1 MYSMTAFSCLEEQG
15 DFGQVSWELRSV
27 NHRFLDIS
35 IRLPEAFR
43 DLEPIIRDRIGA
55 RIRRGKCE
63 CTLKYKLPAPG
74 EQALRLDEAR
84 LGQLLAATRHLENR
98 LGAHTNRSVVINPM
112 ELLSWPGL
120 IETDSSD
127 LKTAKDATGRLFEK
141 VLEQFCAAR
150 NGEGERIRPLLAS
163 RCQIILDE
171 VSTLKGILPEIL
183 ENQRKRLLERLDD
196 LGSRLD
202 EGRLE
207 QEIAV
212 MAQRADV
219 HEELDRVDLHI
230 GEVQRL
236 LDAEEPVGRRLDFL
250 MQELNREANTLA
262 SKSQDMRL
270 TRVALELKIVIEQMR
285 EQIQNV
291 E

>member
-15 DFGQVSWELRSV
+15 DFGVLSWELRSV

-35 IRLPEAFR
+35 VRLPDEFR
-43 DLEPIIRDRIGA
+43 DLEPVVRDLIGT

-63 CTLKYKLPAPG
+63 CTLKYKAPAPEG
-74 EQALRLDEAR
+74 QPLNLDEAR
-84 LGQLLAATRHLENR
+84 LEQLLTAARRIEDR
-98 LGAHTNRSVVINPM
+98 LGARPNRSVAINPM
-112 ELLSWPGL
+112 DLLSWPGL
-120 IETDSSD
+120 IETGGID
-127 LKTAKDATGRLFEK
+127 LQSAKDAARRLFEK
-141 VLEQFCAAR
+141 VLDGFCSAR
-150 NGEGERIRPLLAS
+150 NVEGGRIQPLLTS
-163 RCQIILDE
+163 RAQIVLDE
-171 VSTLKGILPEIL
+171 VSTVRGILPEIL
-183 ENQRKRLLERLDD
+183 DNQRRRLRERLDD
-196 LGSRLD
+196 LSTRLD
-202 EGRLE
+202 ENRLE

-212 MAQRADV
+212 LAQRADV

-230 GEVQRL
+230 EEVQHL
-236 LDAEEPVGRRLDFL
+236 LDTDEPVGRRLDFL

-270 TRVALELKIVIEQMR
+270 TRAALELKVVIEQMR